1 MERAG
6 DELLG
11 AGPAGETLAPVH
23 GVRPNLARFLL
34 LIFQVG
40 LVGAALGVTRTVLPL
55 LAEGEFGITS
65 KTATLSFIVAFG
77 LAKAPLNF
85 GSGALADR
93 FGRRRVLIGGW
104 SLGLPFPLLLAFAQS
119 WAWVIAAMVLLGL
132 QQGLCWSTTIY
143 MKVDVAGPRRR
154 GFAIGIN
161 EFTGYVGMA
170 VVTYGSGAVAASLGP
185 RVFPFLLGEALVVGG
200 LVTALRFVHDT
211 SNFVEAERNG
221 VLAFAPHSART
232 GAFAALC
239 QAGLTTKIADA
250 AVWGLL
256 PIYLAEGG
264 LEVATI
270 ALLAAAYPGSWGLM
284 QPLTGWLSDR
294 FGRKSLIVGG
304 MLVQALGLMMIARGT
319 TISGWLWGIVFLGGG
334 TALVYPV
341 LLAAAADV
349 ASPAERA
356 SSIGHYRLWRD
367 LGFVV
372 GGVVAG
378 VLADVVGIAGALQ
391 MLASFSLVSG
401 GLVALLYRERGNWGQ
416 PGGRGRER
424 PLAAEPSGKVPR

>member
-1 MERAG
+1 MVDARGELRG
-6 DELLG
+6 D
-11 AGPAGETLAPVH
+11 GPAAEILAPVH
-23 GVRPNLARFLL
+23 GVRPNFARFLL
-34 LIFQVG
+34 LVFQVG

-55 LAEGEFGITS
+55 LAEGEFGIVS
-65 KTATLSFIVAFG
+65 KTAALSFIVAFG

-93 FGRRRVLIGGW
+93 FGRKRVLIAGW

-119 WAWVIAAMVLLGL
+119 WTWVIAAMVLLGV
-132 QQGLCWSTTIY
+132 QQGLCWSTTIF
-143 MKVDVAGPRRR
+143 MKVDVAGPGRR

-170 VVTYGSGAVAASLGP
+170 VVTYGSGVIAAALGP

-200 LVTALRFVHDT
+200 LVIALRFVDDT

-221 VLAFAPHSART
+221 ALASAVQVVRT

-250 AVWGLL
+250 ATWGLL
-256 PIYLAEGG
+256 PIFLAEGG
-264 LEVATI
+264 LGVATI
-270 ALLAAAYPGSWGLM
+270 GMLAAAYPGSWGLM
-284 QPLTGWLSDR
+284 QPLTGWFSDR
-294 FGRKSLIVGG
+294 FGRKPLIVSG
-304 MLVQALGLMMIARGT
+304 MLVQALGLTLIAAGT
-319 TISGWLWGIVFLGGG
+319 TVSGWLWGIILLGGG
-334 TALVYPV
+334 TAAVYPV

-349 ASPAERA
+349 APPGSRA

-372 GGVVAG
+372 GGLVAG
-378 VLADVVGIAGALQ
+378 ALADAFGIAGALRV
-391 MLASFSLVSG
+391 LASLSFVSG
-401 GLVALLYRERGNWGQ
+401 GLVALLYRSR
-416 PGGRGRER
+416 
-424 PLAAEPSGKVPR
+424 AT

>member
-1 MERAG
+1 MGGARG
-6 DELLG
+6 ELLG
-11 AGPAGETLAPVH
+11 EGPAGEILAPAH

-34 LIFQVG
+34 LMFQVG

-55 LAEGEFGITS
+55 LAESEFGIAS
-65 KTATLSFIVAFG
+65 KTATLSFVVAFG

-93 FGRRRVLIGGW
+93 FGRKRVLIAGW
-104 SLGLPFPLLLAFAQS
+104 LLGLPFPLLLAFAQS
-119 WAWVIAAMVLLGL
+119 WTWVIAAMVLLGL
-132 QQGLCWSTTIY
+132 QQGLCWSTTIF

-170 VVTYGSGAVAASLGP
+170 VVTHGSGAVAASLGP

-200 LVTALRFVHDT
+200 LVTALRFVDDT
-211 SNFVEAERNG
+211 SHFVEAERNG
-221 VLAFAPHSART
+221 VLASAVQAVRT
-232 GAFAALC
+232 GTFAAVC

-250 AVWGLL
+250 AAWGLL
-256 PIYLAEGG
+256 PIFLAEGG
-264 LEVATI
+264 LAVETI
-270 ALLAAAYPGSWGLM
+270 GLLAAAYPGSWGLM

-294 FGRKSLIVGG
+294 FGRKPLIVAG
-304 MLVQALGLMMIARGT
+304 MLVQALGLVVLARGT
-319 TISGWLWGIVFLGGG
+319 TISGWLSGITLLGSG

-349 ASPAERA
+349 AAPADRA

-378 VLADVVGIAGALQ
+378 ALADAVGIAGSLQLLAL
-391 MLASFSLVSG
+391 FSLVSG
-401 GLVALLYRERGNWGQ
+401 GLVAVLYRASDQGPPETS
-416 PGGRGRER
+416 PH
-424 PLAAEPSGKVPR
+424 P